1 MYLSQIVLE
10 NEGPIKEFELN
21 MKGPDQPI
29 IIVGKNGTGKS
40 ILLSYIADA
49 LYEFGKQAYTDL
61 LGDTPT
67 DNYFRILGSINR
79 NIDEDFSVAY
89 LKFTNKIEKN
99 KNYEYLETTGE
110 GALEKF
116 KEKYSDIQIKLRTN
130 NSETKEK
137 VTTQNEKEYRK
148 IFLQDALGYFM
159 PNRFEK
165 PHWINE
171 NIKSYSPLF
180 DLNMGYSDRLG
191 KPIALENTLEI
202 NKQWI
207 FGVYMD
213 SLVDIERSNT
223 GGYSI
228 AKNQNINNKEVFK
241 TTRNNVQKIIQAIVE
256 NDNAVLAVN
265 DRRDRN
271 SRICIK
277 DKNTG
282 NILVPS
288 LEHFSTGEAVLF
300 NLFCSIIRYADIGNV
315 NNSIELS
322 RISGII
328 VIDEIDLHLHTELQY
343 NVLPKLIKLFP
354 NVQFIISTH
363 SPLFVLGMEREY
375 KNQED
380 KPIIIEMPN
389 AIPITAERFSEFLK
403 AYECLKK
410 TSKFENDILSEIEEQ
425 KEKLKNSNKKMVL
438 YVEGKTDVKHIVN
451 AWKRLYDN
459 EEMPFDIFYLSGAD
473 NIKQFLISYSKD
485 QINKIVVGVLDYDN
499 KGMSVIN
506 SLNKNFDNINSDIF
520 KRKVENNIN
529 KNAYIITL
537 PTPNEELKKYE
548 YCPIEFLYNKMILD
562 KYQMLEKRKLIEI
575 NQIYYKQNYDF
586 LNNEQFEQCEELW
599 TYKIS
604 ENKLSKTSFAEKME
618 KNEKLTKEDFKN
630 FLLLF
635 EKINKIMNMSSEA

>member
-1 MYLSQIVLE
+1 MYLSQIILE

-21 MKGPDQPI
+21 IKEPNQPI

-61 LGDTPT
+61 LGDTAT

-79 NIDEDFSVAY
+79 NVDENFSVAY
-89 LKFTNKIEKN
+89 LKFTNKMEKD
-99 KNYEYLETTGE
+99 KHYEYLETTGE
-110 GALEKF
+110 MALEKF
-116 KEKYSDIQIKLRTN
+116 KEKYRNLQINLRTN
-130 NSETKEK
+130 NPKRNEK
-137 VTTQNEKEYRK
+137 VTTESKEEYKK
-148 IFLQDALGYFM
+148 IFFEDALGYFM

-171 NIKSYSPLF
+171 NIKKYSPLF
-180 DLNMGYSDRLG
+180 DLNIGYTNRLG
-191 KPIALENTLEI
+191 KPIAIENTLEI

-207 FGVYMD
+207 LGVYLD
-213 SLVDIERSNT
+213 SLVDIEKSDG
-223 GGYSI
+223 GGYAI
-228 AKNQNINNKEVFK
+228 VRNQNIYNKEVFK
-241 TTRNNVQKIIQAIVE
+241 TTRNNVQRIIQEIVE
-256 NDNAVLAVN
+256 NDNAVLDVN

-288 LEHFSTGEAVLF
+288 LDHFSTGQAVLF
-300 NLFCSIIRYADIGNV
+300 NLFCSIIRYADIGSV
-315 NNSIELS
+315 NNSKELS
-322 RISGII
+322 KISGIV

-375 KNQED
+375 KNQTNR
-380 KPIIIEMPN
+380 PMIIEMPN
-389 AIPITAERFSEFLK
+389 DIPITAERFSEFLN
-403 AYECLKK
+403 AYECLKR

-425 KEKLKNSNKKMVL
+425 KEKLKNSNKDMVL
-438 YVEGKTDVKHIVN
+438 YVEGKTDVRHIKN

-459 EEMPFDIFYLSGAD
+459 AEIPFDIFYLNGAD
-473 NIKQFLISYSKD
+473 NIKQFLVSYSKE
-485 QINKIVVGVLDYDN
+485 QINKIVVGLLDYDN

-520 KRKVENNIN
+520 KRKAENNIN

-548 YCPIEFLYNKMILD
+548 YCPIEFLYDKRILD
-562 KYQMLEKRKLIEI
+562 KYEILEKRKLCEI
-575 NQIYYKQNYDF
+575 NQIYYKQNNNF
-586 LNNEQFEQCEELW
+586 MNNEQFEQCEELW
-599 TYKIS
+599 AYKIS
-604 ENKLSKTSFAEKME
+604 ETKLSKNNFAEKIE
-618 KNEKLTKEDFKN
+618 NDEELKKEDFKN
-630 FLLLF
+630 FQLLF
-635 EKINKIMNMSSEA
+635 DKINEIMDMSREE